1 MILILIIH
9 TSTNTGKAWLQF
21 LSLREMIRH
30 YAPGHGL
37 ALTAAKVALIT
48 DLAFPP
54 P

>member
-1 MILILIIH
+1 MVASIVILII
-9 TSTNTGKAWLQF
+9 TLILNEIP
-21 LSLREMIRH
+21 LREMIRH

>member
-1 MILILIIH
+1 MVASIIILII
-9 TSTNTGKAWLQF
+9 TLILNEIP
-21 LSLREMIRH
+21 LREMIRR